1 MPNPSL
7 IFQPYPMSVKARL
20 KRSMGELLSEYA
32 YNKEQLLELAGY
44 SSAVAIAKCYPVE
57 KMSRDNA
64 AILVCCGPGN
74 NGGVGLVCA
83 RHLKLFGYRPTVFY
97 PQRPAPVGESLSRQC
112 EAMDIPSLSYFPSE
126 PHLIRDSFNLVV
138 DALFGIGFKPPVK
151 ETFASVIE
159 TLKKVDIPICSV
171 DIPSGWDVDT
181 GDEADGLKPEFLVSI
196 SAPKKCAKFF
206 QGLYHY
212 MGGRFL
218 PRTLEQKFDLH
229 LPSFPGTDCVMELKT
244 QKTPEEEKSNGNGE

>member
-1 MPNPSL
+1 MYYRFFTGVL
-7 IFQPYPMSVKARL
+7 LVYYP
-20 KRSMGELLSEYA
+20 LSF
-32 YNKEQLLELAGY
+32 
-44 SSAVAIAKCYPVE
+44 V
-57 KMSRDNA
+57 
-64 AILVCCGPGN
+64 
-74 NGGVGLVCA
+74 
-83 RHLKLFGYRPTVFY
+83 
-97 PQRPAPVGESLSRQC
+97 
-112 EAMDIPSLSYFPSE
+112 
-126 PHLIRDSFNLVV
+126 
-138 DALFGIGFKPPVK
+138 
-151 ETFASVIE
+151 
-159 TLKKVDIPICSV
+159 
-171 DIPSGWDVDT
+171 GWDVDT